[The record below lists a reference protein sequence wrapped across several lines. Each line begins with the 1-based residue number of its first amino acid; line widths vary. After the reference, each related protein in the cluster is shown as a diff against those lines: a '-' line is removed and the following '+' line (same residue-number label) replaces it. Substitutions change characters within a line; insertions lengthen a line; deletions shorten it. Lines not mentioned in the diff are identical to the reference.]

1 MTTPDTPT
9 PYRATDDDWRCVED
23 NAVAGSKTHRCIRT
37 MHDLLSLTRE
47 ALAAL
52 EQRVGELE
60 GGATTLVDIGDAFE
74 RAGQQVAALHAPGE
88 APAPAAAP
96 APPKSCWLDDEPDVA
111 PTPCVF
117 DDPSETIESCVYA
130 TLIRNEG
137 KTKTTC
143 KHYKAPSPPS
153 GSLVEV
159 VSAVIAN
166 SIACNRED
174 DDTASEI
181 IAAIAEELHRRGD
194 HGVAAWLER
203 EAGR

>member
-9 PYRATDDDWRCVED
+9 PHRAT
-23 NAVAGSKTHRCIRT
+23 
-37 MHDLLSLTRE
+37 
-47 ALAAL
+47 
-52 EQRVGELE
+52 
-60 GGATTLVDIGDAFE
+60 
-74 RAGQQVAALHAPGE
+74 
-88 APAPAAAP
+88 

-130 TLIRNEG
+130 TLIRNQG

-159 VSAVIAN
+159 VEGVLANAAVA
-166 SIACNRED
+166 
-174 DDTASEI
+174 DTTKGTAQNI
-181 IAAIAEELHRRGD
+181 VAAIAGELHRRGD